1 MASRAAQEALE
12 ARAGRLLVGAGFEGG
27 AVGGCGVGRGPVLGR
42 AGHARFSESGLGPL
56 SKGFM
61 SLDSSRTWV
70 AFWCLHSLNLLGEEL
85 PDVPPR
91 TAGPEAKGSPTPT
104 EPAEGAPPVFEE
116 EAPAGPVSREALGE
130 FLLSCQ
136 APGGGFGG
144 TPGQLAHLGSTYA
157 ALAALASLGGDWVA
171 RADRESHLG
180 FIQEMQIRE
189 TDPGSVTDAK
199 FHGGFCVHVG
209 GEIDTRGCYCAMAA
223 AAFLGV
229 DLEEA
234 EVEAMTTFV
243 CRCQSYEGG
252 LGGEPGNEAHG
263 GYTYCGVA
271 ALALAGRL
279 HRLDLP
285 RLLRWVVARQRAVE
299 GGFNGR
305 TNKLADGC
313 YSFWQGG
320 LMCIL
325 QGSAEHLFAQMPLAR
340 LPSSPP
346 SSPSG
351 PPTEIAPGPAAG
363 PQDGE
368 TPEKL
373 RAVERG
379 ALFDTS
385 ALQAWLLVCCQ
396 HKSGG
401 LRDKPGLR
409 PDFYH
414 TCYCLSGLSLSQRFG
429 GAVLGPR
436 SNSLRENDALLNVC
450 TVKLRESRSF
460 LGQSPPNSI

>member
-1 MASRAAQEALE
+1 MASRAEQEAVE
-12 ARAGRLLVGAGFEGG
+12 ARAGRMLEGAGFEGG
-27 AVGGCGVGRGPVLGR
+27 AVGGCGAGRGPALGR
-42 AGHARFSESGLGPL
+42 AGHARFSSSGLGPR
-56 SKGFM
+56 SEGFM

-85 PDVPPR
+85 PEEAPR
-91 TAGPEAKGSPTPT
+91 APGPETAGSSPPA
-104 EPAEGAPPVFEE
+104 EPAEGARPVFEE
-116 EAPAGPVSREALGE
+116 EAPAGPASREALGE

-157 ALAALASLGGDWVA
+157 ALAALASLGGNWVA
-171 RADRESHLG
+171 RTGRESHLG
-180 FIQEMQIRE
+180 FMQEMQIR
-189 TDPGSVTDAK
+189 DRDSK

-223 AAFLGV
+223 AALLGV
-229 DLEEA
+229 NLEEA
-234 EVEAMTTFV
+234 EVEAMVNFV
-243 CRCQSYEGG
+243 VRCQSYEGG

-279 HRLDLP
+279 QALNLP
-285 RLLRWVVARQRAVE
+285 RLLRWVVSRQGALE

-305 TNKLADGC
+305 TNKLVDGC

-320 LMCIL
+320 LLCIL
-325 QGSAEHLFAQMPLAR
+325 QDFAGDLFDQMPLVS
-340 LPSSPP
+340 PSSNL
-346 SSPSG
+346 
-351 PPTEIAPGPAAG
+351 APGPATAPRG
-363 PQDGE
+363 GE
-368 TPEKL
+368 TLDKIREGG
-373 RAVERG
+373 RG
-379 ALFDTS
+379 ALFDAS

-401 LRDKPGLR
+401 LRDKPGKR

-414 TCYCLSGLSLSQRFG
+414 TCYCLSGLTLSQRFG
-429 GAVLGPR
+429 GTVLGPK
-436 SNSLRENDALLNVC
+436 SNSLRETDALLNVC
-450 TVKLRESRSF
+450 TEKLRESQSA
-460 LGQSPPNSI
+460 LGQSLPNTA

>member
-1 MASRAAQEALE
+1 
-12 ARAGRLLVGAGFEGG
+12 
-27 AVGGCGVGRGPVLGR
+27 
-42 AGHARFSESGLGPL
+42 
-56 SKGFM
+56 
-61 SLDSSRTWV
+61 
-70 AFWCLHSLNLLGEEL
+70 
-85 PDVPPR
+85 
-91 TAGPEAKGSPTPT
+91 
-104 EPAEGAPPVFEE
+104 
-116 EAPAGPVSREALGE
+116 
-130 FLLSCQ
+130 
-136 APGGGFGG
+136 
-144 TPGQLAHLGSTYA
+144 
-157 ALAALASLGGDWVA
+157 
-171 RADRESHLG
+171 
-180 FIQEMQIRE
+180 
-189 TDPGSVTDAK
+189 
-199 FHGGFCVHVG
+199 
-209 GEIDTRGCYCAMAA
+209 
-223 AAFLGV
+223 
-229 DLEEA
+229 
-234 EVEAMTTFV
+234 
-243 CRCQSYEGG
+243 
-252 LGGEPGNEAHG
+252 
-263 GYTYCGVA
+263 
-271 ALALAGRL
+271 
-279 HRLDLP
+279 
-285 RLLRWVVARQRAVE
+285 
-299 GGFNGR
+299 
-305 TNKLADGC
+305 
-313 YSFWQGG
+313 
-320 LMCIL
+320 MCIL
-325 QGSAEHLFAQMPLAR
+325 QASAEHLFAQMPLAR